1 MQSLTYNTNTLEKS
15 KAVYNELLQTYGLEQ
30 IILAMLQNMNTSGDP
45 GDDWFVEGDGST
57 DSSSEMQIML
67 SDLKTKYGL

>member
-45 GDDWFVEGDGST
+45 GDDWFVKSSSST